1 MISGI
6 IGTSVGLAVGLIG
19 LIVGVIVPLLIC
31 AIPILLIMAVVWL
44 LGLFSPGDRGRDDL
58 DAQTMQ
64 DIHRGL
70 ARMEQRLESLETL
83 MADREQGPYSTR

>member
-19 LIVGVIVPLLIC
+19 LIVGVVVPLIIC
-31 AIPILLIMAVVWL
+31 VIPILLIMGVVWL
-44 LGLFSPGDRGRDDL
+44 LGLFSRGDGGRDDR

-64 DIHRGL
+64 EIHRGL

-83 MADREQGPYSTR
+83 MADREQEPYSTR